1 MKSIT
6 STPESGFGS
15 ENWKRVWI
23 YKHNLQVCGFPKT
36 QSISTLSH
44 WLLDMIFHRRSLA
57 HSDQQGMCVVS
68 FDAGVPWITRVS
80 GNTHF
85 NSCHLCCIWGVEG
98 CDEALVWKSDT
109 NRINYCNAVARTFK
123 AIKLIRIGFLIFMV
137 LLFSL
142 FSKYGYILH
151 TLPETNI
158 APENGWLEYY
168 FPIGE
173 AYFQEAGW

>member
-6 STPESGFGS
+6 STPESGFRS
-15 ENWKRVWI
+15 ENWKHIWI
-23 YKHNLQVCGFPKT
+23 YRHNLHVCGFPKT

-44 WLLDMIFHRRSLA
+44 WLLDMIFHRRSVA

-98 CDEALVWKSDT
+98 CDEALVWKSDS
-109 NRINYCNAVARTFK
+109 NRINYCNAVA
-123 AIKLIRIGFLIFMV
+123 
-137 LLFSL
+137 
-142 FSKYGYILH
+142 H
-151 TLPETNI
+151 TLSKQSNWSELVS
-158 APENGWLEYY
+158 WSSWFFY
-168 FPIGE
+168 FLCFLRMATYCIPSLKLT
-173 AYFQEAGW
+173 